1 MIEIV
6 LKGDLGRTDI
16 FIILSFHFWKHS
28 LNLILSDYAFTI
40 SLTDVIFVFLCH
52 PFSFFKDY
60 CSHLTDISP
69 IYTETIFAI
78 NTLALWIPPLQY
90 FTYNIFIIYSLY
102 ISSCPHSHTL
112 HLDISNSYNNCNS
125 FNFLSLILLSNDNL
139 FVACSLRYT
148 NHRLNKN
155 ILWRISLFFKFACM
169 YPGLSYL
176 SLILWSVLLKRK
188 HSLGLLQATMDY
200 VILNLPSLHKQL

>member
-1 MIEIV
+1 MLSLYSSVIPSHFSRTIV
-6 LKGDLGRTDI
+6 HT
-16 FIILSFHFWKHS
+16 
-28 LNLILSDYAFTI
+28 
-40 SLTDVIFVFLCH
+40 SLTFLQYIQRQ
-52 PFSFFKDY
+52 SLQ
-60 CSHLTDISP
+60 LTL
-69 IYTETIFAI
+69 
-78 NTLALWIPPLQY
+78 LALWIPPLQY

-139 FVACSLRYT
+139 FVAFSLRYT

-200 VILNLPSLHKQL
+200 VVLNLPSLHKQL